1 MRFAAGSFCFARR
14 MQEKSREKDAMRTV
28 PERKP
33 ARATTGRK
41 RARRLTRAREP
52 ASIAALCVS
61 GLELFR
67 DRYGCLFDATPSLPI
82 TARRE
87 RERGKS
93 ERGSANSPG
102 RSVFSGIAPPVMQC
116 AFSYFWEKGFGA
128 FFFFL
133 LLTLPLR
140 DLPCRLRR
148 SGSSVYGV
156 LSGGCKERQ
165 GTGSNAELA
174 ETPGAQRSCFVPCG
188 GMSVAKRMVADSV
201 ARVTRARLAP

>member
-28 PERKP
+28 PECKP

-41 RARRLTRAREP
+41 RARLTRAREP

-87 RERGKS
+87 REKS

-128 FFFFL
+128 FFFLL

-148 SGSSVYGV
+148 WGSSVYGV
-156 LSGGCKERQ
+156 LSGGRKERQ

-174 ETPGAQRSCFVPCG
+174 ETPRAQRRCSG
-188 GMSVAKRMVADSV
+188 
-201 ARVTRARLAP
+201 RAVECQLRNAWWLTQSHV

>member
-1 MRFAAGSFCFARR
+1 MLGAC
-14 MQEKSREKDAMRTV
+14 
-28 PERKP
+28 
-33 ARATTGRK
+33 RK
-41 RARRLTRAREP
+41 RAEKKTRCEQFRSANPRAQPLEESVHGAREP

-67 DRYGCLFDATPSLPI
+67 DRYGRLFDATPSLPI

-87 RERGKS
+87 REREKS

-128 FFFFL
+128 FFFLL

-165 GTGSNAELA
+165 RNWW
-174 ETPGAQRSCFVPCG
+174 
-188 GMSVAKRMVADSV
+188 
-201 ARVTRARLAP
+201 